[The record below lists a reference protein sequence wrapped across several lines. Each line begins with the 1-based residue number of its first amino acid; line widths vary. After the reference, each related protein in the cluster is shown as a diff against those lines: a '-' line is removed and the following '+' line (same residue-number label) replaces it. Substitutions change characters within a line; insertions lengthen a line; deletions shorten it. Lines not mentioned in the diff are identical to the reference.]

1 MTDLG
6 VILLDYR
13 VKILCIPNYISWKSM
28 IIPILKLLLDDNS
41 NFITYT
47 KSENEFSII
56 LDEKCLS
63 IFSVEEKSMVN
74 IDPNTYF
81 ILQIFE
87 DYYSPNDYCENGIN
101 HVGVVTRLSRIFSDN
116 NIPILYINSYN
127 NNYIL
132 FSEEYKMNIKNLF
145 PGFF

>member
-47 KSENEFSII
+47 KSDNEFSII

-74 IDPNTYF
+74 IDPSTYF
-81 ILQIFE
+81 VLQIF
-87 DYYSPNDYCENGIN
+87 G
-101 HVGVVTRLSRIFSDN
+101 
-116 NIPILYINSYN
+116 
-127 NNYIL
+127 
-132 FSEEYKMNIKNLF
+132 
-145 PGFF
+145 